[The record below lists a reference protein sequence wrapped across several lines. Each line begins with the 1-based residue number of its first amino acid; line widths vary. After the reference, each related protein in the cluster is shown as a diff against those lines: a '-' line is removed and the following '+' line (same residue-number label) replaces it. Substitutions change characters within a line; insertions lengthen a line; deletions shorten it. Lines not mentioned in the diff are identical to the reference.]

1 MGLSM
6 ELPIKVWVTY
16 SGITKNNAMTWA
28 NKKKRQDET
37 VNSTHWLERSC
48 DFNQGPICP
57 TQPLGQDPRK

>member
-28 NKKKRQDET
+28 NKKKKKDKMRP
-37 VNSTHWLERSC
+37 SIA
-48 DFNQGPICP
+48 PIGLREAV
-57 TQPLGQDPRK
+57 TSIRDPPVRLNP